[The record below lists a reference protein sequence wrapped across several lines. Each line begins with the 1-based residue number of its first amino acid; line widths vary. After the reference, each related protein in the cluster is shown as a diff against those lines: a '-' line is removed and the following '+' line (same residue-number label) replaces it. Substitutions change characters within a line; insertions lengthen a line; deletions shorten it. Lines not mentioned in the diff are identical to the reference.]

1 MPVAGASGAVYVPPL
16 NPEPIHPREL
26 EQSPSV
32 TTRNT
37 ASPAAAQAFVEQRR
51 ARIFSLLGRT
61 PAPVGALAEPL
72 TPVRRSYLR
81 REAEELYWNE
91 LVWEELTSEEAI
103 TGGPLT
109 EMVFPA
115 FLAFVDGLL
124 VDRVPADSSAPAA
137 PHPDAVE
144 EILTFLGERH
154 TEASHDLENG
164 CDSQKVVW
172 ARQMARQ
179 LVDLVLYRLYR
190 LDPSE
195 QELLAAA

>member
-1 MPVAGASGAVYVPPL
+1 M
-16 NPEPIHPREL
+16 
-26 EQSPSV
+26 
-32 TTRNT
+32 TTRNS
-37 ASPAAAQAFVEQRR
+37 AAPGAAQAFVEQRR
-51 ARIFSLLGRT
+51 ARMFALLERAPT
-61 PAPVGALAEPL
+61 PVGCDAEPL
-72 TPVRRSYLR
+72 SPERRVHLR

-91 LVWEELTSEEAI
+91 LVWEELTDEEAI
-103 TGGPLT
+103 TGGHLT

-124 VDRVPADSSAPAA
+124 VDRVPADSTAPAC

-154 TEASHDLENG
+154 AEATVDLENG

-172 ARQMARQ
+172 ARLMARQ
-179 LVDLVLYRLYR
+179 LTDLVLFRLYR
-190 LDPSE
+190 LGQAE